1 MAARDTSMAARKL
14 GMSFGRATKS
24 SSAPRRSSVC
34 VIDTRRRRRVGFL
47 DDDDE
52 VPLDDEEKGDDE
64 DTDWDICSTAEFEAR
79 RRYSPSMD
87 DVIVDEEAACC
98 RAIAPVV
105 GSFRGAKSPPPVA
118 PPMLLS

>member
-1 MAARDTSMAARKL
+1 
-14 GMSFGRATKS
+14 MSFGRATRS

-64 DTDWDICSTAEFEAR
+64 DTDWDICSTAELDAR
-79 RRYSPSMD
+79 RRDPSPSMD
-87 DVIVDEEAACC
+87 DVIVDEEAARC

-105 GSFRGAKSPPPVA
+105 GSFRGAKPPPLVA

>member
-1 MAARDTSMAARKL
+1 
-14 GMSFGRATKS
+14 MSFGRATRS
-24 SSAPRRSSVC
+24 SFAPRRSSVC

-52 VPLDDEEKGDDE
+52 VPLDDEEKGNDE
-64 DTDWDICSTAEFEAR
+64 DTDWDICSTAELDAR
-79 RRYSPSMD
+79 RRDPSPSMD
-87 DVIVDEEAACC
+87 DVIVDEEAARC

-105 GSFRGAKSPPPVA
+105 GSFRGAKPPPLVA